1 VAVPVRRRPAGELN
15 LSALL
20 RRPHARFIA
29 ELHQAL
35 VAAGFGDIPPAYY
48 AVFWS
53 LDRDGSR
60 LTTLAERAQV
70 TKQLM
75 NYFVNQLVEL
85 GYLQRAAD
93 PTDGRARLV
102 QFTDR
107 GRAVEH
113 AAEAAI
119 ARVEADWTRRLG
131 AREMGQLRRLLKRL
145 DAAVNQLP
153 A

>member
-1 VAVPVRRRPAGELN
+1 MPGGLAGEPN

-35 VAAGFGDIPPAYY
+35 VAAGFGAIPPAYY
-48 AVFWS
+48 AVFWN
-53 LDRDGSR
+53 LDGNGTR

-75 NYFVNQLVEL
+75 NYFVNQLVDL
-85 GYLQRAAD
+85 GYLQRTAD
-93 PTDGRARLV
+93 PTDARARLV

-107 GRAVEH
+107 GRALEH

-119 ARVEADWTRRLG
+119 RQIEADWARRLG
-131 AREMGQLRRLLKRL
+131 AHELDQLRRLLQEL
-145 DAAVNQLP
+145 DAAVAQP
-153 A
+153 PS